1 MGDTFIPF
9 VGMRTGGE
17 PGAGQVAEGLMRM
30 DGVVDLFPMPGAPPL
45 ALEKWPAD
53 NHNLGGGGSN
63 AGHFSKSVR
72 SGGPPICV
80 TATF

>member
-1 MGDTFIPF
+1 
-9 VGMRTGGE
+9 
-17 PGAGQVAEGLMRM
+17 MRM

-63 AGHFSKSVR
+63 AGHPSAVAQGRLSQE
-72 SGGPPICV
+72 
-80 TATF
+80 A